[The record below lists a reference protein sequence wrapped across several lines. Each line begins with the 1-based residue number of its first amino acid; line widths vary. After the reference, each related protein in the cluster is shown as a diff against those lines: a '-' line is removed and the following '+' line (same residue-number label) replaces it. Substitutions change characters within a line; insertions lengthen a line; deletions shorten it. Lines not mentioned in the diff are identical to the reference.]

1 MLRGSA
7 QSGLLH
13 DSRRGYAMQIA
24 RQMAI
29 FRSIAEVLNRSFTL
43 REALDGALHRIV
55 DLMDIETG
63 WIFLLEPD
71 AGQFR
76 LAADVNLPAA
86 LSVASKRRM
95 AGDCRC
101 ITMLREGQ
109 LTEAINLI
117 QCLRLEQALPQ
128 APESHRHASVPLIAQ
143 DQTVGILNLL
153 LPQGRSFSG
162 EELHML
168 ESIGHELAITIQR
181 ARLFEQVRDQEH
193 TRRELLQR
201 LLVAQEEERR
211 RIAQDLHDHAGQ
223 MMTALIIQ
231 LAQLASRTEYADGQ
245 MSAALQKLHTLAQ
258 QGLDDLRKL
267 VYDLRPSVLD
277 DLGLGPAIRSYMDTY
292 VRPAGLQVDLHLADM
307 ENRLPQELET
317 VAFRI
322 IQEASTNVLRHA
334 QAHRIEVRVDRRGEG
349 LLIMV
354 RDDGIGFDPEQGG
367 RDKATLGIHGMRER
381 AQLVGGTLQ
390 VLSVPGVGT
399 TILARLPLHE
409 AEVTS

>member
-1 MLRGSA
+1 
-7 QSGLLH
+7 
-13 DSRRGYAMQIA
+13 MQIA

-55 DLMDIETG
+55 DLMDVETG
-63 WIFLLEPD
+63 WIFLLDPE

-86 LSVASKRRM
+86 LSVANKRRM
-95 AGDCRC
+95 TGECRC

-109 LTEAINLI
+109 LTEAVNFV
-117 QCLRLEQALPQ
+117 QCLRLEQAVPGS
-128 APESHRHASVPLIAQ
+128 PESHRHASVPLVAQ

-153 LPQGRSFSG
+153 LSQGRSFTE
-162 EELHML
+162 EELDML
-168 ESIGHELAITIQR
+168 ESIGHELAVAIQR

-201 LLVAQEEERR
+201 LLVTQEEERR

-231 LAQLASRTEYADGQ
+231 LAQLASRAEHVDGQ

-258 QGLDDLRKL
+258 QGLDELRKL
-267 VYDLRPSVLD
+267 VYELRPSILD

-292 VRPAGLQVDLHLADM
+292 VRPAGVQVDLQLS
-307 ENRLPQELET
+307 ETGSRLPQELET

-334 QAHRIEVRVDRRGEG
+334 QARELEVRVDRRREF

-367 RDKATLGIHGMRER
+367 RDKATLGLHGMRER

-399 TILARLPLHE
+399 TILARLPLHKE
-409 AEVTS
+409 DTAS